1 MSSQHT
7 FLATW
12 FNPLYFHLNH
22 YLKDNSIRKVMVYG
36 GKSSAKTFSI
46 AQFLLIRSYFESV
59 SCLAY
64 RKEQTSIKTTLKQ
77 TFIKGIEL
85 NRMSECFTIMDFFI
99 RSAKGNQIVFK
110 GLDVEGKIK
119 GIEGFKYL
127 LFDELDHF
135 LEEDWDQANLSLRG
149 LEGVKLFGTWNPVDE
164 DIWIKKK
171 IDAEKWI
178 KLPNEI
184 QGNPLSKLHDSSFVH
199 ISEDGK
205 TLLIKT
211 TYHDNKWI
219 VGGNGYGYRDENLIY
234 EYEKLKNINKLW
246 YNVNVLG
253 EWGIRNKDS
262 KFAYSFNEDKHTGT
276 CELLDKEA
284 IYLSFDFNRDPISC
298 TVFQEK
304 DGVIRVPYVIKLA
317 TSNIYELCDHIIAK
331 FGRKLFMV
339 TGDATGKS
347 SSAMVQDDIN
357 YYTIIR
363 QKLNLSS
370 GQLHVPSVNPRVRE
384 NRVLVNAILEHK
396 KVLIDKVNAAPLIYD
411 LLYCEVDGNGDL
423 VKDRSNDKRK
433 ADILDE
439 FRYYLNTYHGD
450 FLEMVGR

>member
-1 MSSQHT
+1 MSQQIIDFNTYADKLFSKVFYQVRKVKSRIVVIYGGAGSSKSYSVHQNELINLMSSNYDTLILRKTGSDLRDSSYKLFEQ
-7 FLATW
+7 LI
-12 FNPLYFHLNH
+12 NSMGLRHLFSSSF
-22 YLKDNSIRKVMVYG
+22 YSDNRRITYIPT
-36 GKSSAKTFSI
+36 GKS
-46 AQFLLIRSYFESV
+46 LI
-59 SCLAY
+59 
-64 RKEQTSIKTTLKQ
+64 
-77 TFIKGIEL
+77 
-85 NRMSECFTIMDFFI
+85 
-99 RSAKGNQIVFK
+99 FK
-110 GLDVEGKIK
+110 G
-119 GIEGFKYL
+119 
-127 LFDELDHF
+127 
-135 LEEDWDQANLSLRG
+135 
-149 LEGVKLFGTWNPVDE
+149 VD
-164 DIWIKKK
+164 
-171 IDAEKWI
+171 
-178 KLPNEI
+178 
-184 QGNPLSKLHDSSFVH
+184 DS
-199 ISEDGK
+199 
-205 TLLIKT
+205 
-211 TYHDNKWI
+211 
-219 VGGNGYGYRDENLIY
+219 
-234 EYEKLKNINKLW
+234 EKLKSIVGIQRIVMEEASQFDFEDFLEINRRARGVDNIQITLILNPVSEKHWIKRKLCDEGSPYAADTTVLRFTYSDNKFLTESDIAELERLK
-246 YNVNVLG
+246 YVNENQYRVYVLA
-253 EWGIRNKDS
+253 EWGIDDNSNR
-262 KFAYSFNEDKHTGT
+262 FAYAFNEDKHTGS

>member
-1 MSSQHT
+1 MSSNYDTLMLRKTGSDLRDSSYKLFEQ
-7 FLATW
+7 LIDSMG
-12 FNPLYFHLNH
+12 LRHLFTSSF
-22 YLKDNSIRKVMVYG
+22 YSDNRRITYIPT
-36 GKSSAKTFSI
+36 GKS
-46 AQFLLIRSYFESV
+46 LI
-59 SCLAY
+59 
-64 RKEQTSIKTTLKQ
+64 
-77 TFIKGIEL
+77 
-85 NRMSECFTIMDFFI
+85 
-99 RSAKGNQIVFK
+99 FK
-110 GLDVEGKIK
+110 G
-119 GIEGFKYL
+119 
-127 LFDELDHF
+127 
-135 LEEDWDQANLSLRG
+135 
-149 LEGVKLFGTWNPVDE
+149 VD
-164 DIWIKKK
+164 
-171 IDAEKWI
+171 
-178 KLPNEI
+178 
-184 QGNPLSKLHDSSFVH
+184 DS
-199 ISEDGK
+199 
-205 TLLIKT
+205 
-211 TYHDNKWI
+211 
-219 VGGNGYGYRDENLIY
+219 
-234 EYEKLKNINKLW
+234 EKLKSIVGIQRIVMEEASQFDFEDFLEINRRARGVDNIQITLILNPVSEKHWIKRKLCDEGSPYANDTTVLRFTYSDNKFLTASDIAELERLK
-246 YNVNVLG
+246 YVNENQYRIYVLA
-253 EWGIRNKDS
+253 EWGIDDNSNR
-262 KFAYSFNEDKHTGT
+262 FAYSFNEDKHTGL

-363 QKLNLSS
+363 QKLNLSA
-370 GQLHVPSVNPRVRE
+370 GQLQVPSVNPRVRE

-439 FRYYLNTYHGD
+439 FRYYLNTYHSD

>member
-1 MSSQHT
+1 VSQQIIDFNTYADKLFSKVFYQVRKVKSRIVVIYGGAGSSKSYSVHQNELINLMSSNYDTLILRKTGSDLRDSSYKLFEQ
-7 FLATW
+7 LI
-12 FNPLYFHLNH
+12 NSMGLRHLFSSSF
-22 YLKDNSIRKVMVYG
+22 YSDNRRITYIPT
-36 GKSSAKTFSI
+36 GKS
-46 AQFLLIRSYFESV
+46 LI
-59 SCLAY
+59 
-64 RKEQTSIKTTLKQ
+64 
-77 TFIKGIEL
+77 
-85 NRMSECFTIMDFFI
+85 
-99 RSAKGNQIVFK
+99 FK
-110 GLDVEGKIK
+110 G
-119 GIEGFKYL
+119 
-127 LFDELDHF
+127 
-135 LEEDWDQANLSLRG
+135 
-149 LEGVKLFGTWNPVDE
+149 VD
-164 DIWIKKK
+164 
-171 IDAEKWI
+171 
-178 KLPNEI
+178 
-184 QGNPLSKLHDSSFVH
+184 DS
-199 ISEDGK
+199 
-205 TLLIKT
+205 
-211 TYHDNKWI
+211 
-219 VGGNGYGYRDENLIY
+219 
-234 EYEKLKNINKLW
+234 EKLKSIVGIQRIVMEEASQFDFEDFLEINRRARGVDNIQITLILNPVSEKHWIKRKLCDEGSPYAADTTVLRFTYSDNKFLTESDIAELERLK
-246 YNVNVLG
+246 YVNENQYRVYVLA
-253 EWGIRNKDS
+253 EWGIDDNSNR
-262 KFAYSFNEDKHTGT
+262 FAYAFNEDKHTGS

>member
-1 MSSQHT
+1 VSQQIIDFATYADKLFSKVFYQVRKVKSRIVVIYGGAGSSKSYSVHQNELINLMSSNYDT
-7 FLATW
+7 LI
-12 FNPLYFHLNH
+12 L
-22 YLKDNSIRKVMVYG
+22 RKTG
-36 GKSSAKTFSI
+36 S
-46 AQFLLIRSYFESV
+46 
-59 SCLAY
+59 
-64 RKEQTSIKTTLKQ
+64 
-77 TFIKGIEL
+77 
-85 NRMSECFTIMDFFI
+85 D
-99 RSAKGNQIVFK
+99 
-110 GLDVEGKIK
+110 
-119 GIEGFKYL
+119 
-127 LFDELDHF
+127 
-135 LEEDWDQANLSLRG
+135 LR
-149 LEGVKLFGTWNPVDE
+149 
-164 DIWIKKK
+164 
-171 IDAEKWI
+171 
-178 KLPNEI
+178 
-184 QGNPLSKLHDSSFVH
+184 DSSFKLFEQLINSMGLRH
-199 ISEDGK
+199 LFTSTFYSDNRRITYIPTGK
-205 TLLIKT
+205 SLIFKGV
-211 TYHDNKWI
+211 D
-219 VGGNGYGYRDENLIY
+219 DS
-234 EYEKLKNINKLW
+234 EKLKSIVGIQRIVMEEASQFDFEDFLEINRRARGVEDIQITLILNPVSEKHWIKRKLCDEGSP
-246 YNVNVLG
+246 YAADTTVLRFTYSDNKFLTASDIAELERLKYVNENQYRVYVLA
-253 EWGIRNKDS
+253 EWGIDDNSNR
-262 KFAYSFNEDKHTGT
+262 FAYAFNEDKHTGQV
-276 CELLDKEA
+276 ELLEKEA

>member
-1 MSSQHT
+1 VSQQIID
-7 FLATW
+7 FATYADKL
-12 FNPLYFHLNH
+12 FSKVFYQV
-22 YLKDNSIRKVMVYG
+22 RKVKSRIVVIYG
-36 GKSSAKTFSI
+36 GAGSSKSYSVHQNELINLMQGNHDTLILRKTGSDLRDSSYKLFE
-46 AQFLLIRSYFESV
+46 QLINSMGLRHLF
-59 SCLAY
+59 
-64 RKEQTSIKTTLKQ
+64 TSS
-77 TFIKGIEL
+77 FYSD
-85 NRMSECFTIMDFFI
+85 NRRITYIPTGKSLI
-99 RSAKGNQIVFK
+99 FK
-110 GLDVEGKIK
+110 G
-119 GIEGFKYL
+119 
-127 LFDELDHF
+127 
-135 LEEDWDQANLSLRG
+135 
-149 LEGVKLFGTWNPVDE
+149 VD
-164 DIWIKKK
+164 
-171 IDAEKWI
+171 
-178 KLPNEI
+178 
-184 QGNPLSKLHDSSFVH
+184 DS
-199 ISEDGK
+199 
-205 TLLIKT
+205 
-211 TYHDNKWI
+211 
-219 VGGNGYGYRDENLIY
+219 
-234 EYEKLKNINKLW
+234 EKLKSIVGIQRIVMEEASQFDFEDFLEINRRARGVEDIQITLILNPVSEKHWIKRKLCDEGSP
-246 YNVNVLG
+246 YANDTTVLRFTYSDNKFLTASDIAELERLKYVNENQYRIYVLA
-253 EWGIRNKDS
+253 EWGIDDNSNR
-262 KFAYSFNEDKHTGT
+262 FAYSFNEDKHTGL
-276 CELLDKEA
+276 CEFLDKEA

-363 QKLNLSS
+363 QKLKLSA
-370 GQLHVPSVNPRVRE
+370 GQLQVPSVNPRVRE

-439 FRYYLNTYHGD
+439 FRYYLNTYHSD

>member
-1 MSSQHT
+1 VSQQIIDFATYADKLFSKVFYQVRKVKSRIVVIYGGAGSSKSYSVHQNELINLMSSNYDTLMLRKTGSDLRDSSYKLFEQ
-7 FLATW
+7 LI
-12 FNPLYFHLNH
+12 NSMGLRHLFTSSF
-22 YLKDNSIRKVMVYG
+22 YSDNRRITYIPT
-36 GKSSAKTFSI
+36 GKS
-46 AQFLLIRSYFESV
+46 LI
-59 SCLAY
+59 
-64 RKEQTSIKTTLKQ
+64 
-77 TFIKGIEL
+77 
-85 NRMSECFTIMDFFI
+85 
-99 RSAKGNQIVFK
+99 FK
-110 GLDVEGKIK
+110 G
-119 GIEGFKYL
+119 
-127 LFDELDHF
+127 
-135 LEEDWDQANLSLRG
+135 
-149 LEGVKLFGTWNPVDE
+149 VD
-164 DIWIKKK
+164 
-171 IDAEKWI
+171 
-178 KLPNEI
+178 
-184 QGNPLSKLHDSSFVH
+184 DS
-199 ISEDGK
+199 
-205 TLLIKT
+205 
-211 TYHDNKWI
+211 
-219 VGGNGYGYRDENLIY
+219 
-234 EYEKLKNINKLW
+234 EKLKSIVGIQRIVMEEASQFDFEDFLEINRRARGVDNIQITLILNPVSEKHWIKRKLCDEGSPYANDTTVLRFTYSDNKFLTASDIAELERLK
-246 YNVNVLG
+246 YVNENQYRIYVLA
-253 EWGIRNKDS
+253 EWGIDDNSNR
-262 KFAYSFNEDKHTGT
+262 FAYSFSEDKHTGS
-276 CELLDKEA
+276 CELLEKEA

-363 QKLNLSS
+363 QKLNLSA
-370 GQLHVPSVNPRVRE
+370 GQLQVPSVNPRVRE

-439 FRYYLNTYHGD
+439 FRYYLNTYHSD

>member
-1 MSSQHT
+1 MSQQIIDFATYADKLFSKVFYQVRKVKSRIVVIYGGAGSSKSYSVHQNELINLMSSNYDT
-7 FLATW
+7 LI
-12 FNPLYFHLNH
+12 L
-22 YLKDNSIRKVMVYG
+22 RKTG
-36 GKSSAKTFSI
+36 S
-46 AQFLLIRSYFESV
+46 
-59 SCLAY
+59 
-64 RKEQTSIKTTLKQ
+64 
-77 TFIKGIEL
+77 
-85 NRMSECFTIMDFFI
+85 D
-99 RSAKGNQIVFK
+99 
-110 GLDVEGKIK
+110 
-119 GIEGFKYL
+119 
-127 LFDELDHF
+127 
-135 LEEDWDQANLSLRG
+135 LR
-149 LEGVKLFGTWNPVDE
+149 
-164 DIWIKKK
+164 
-171 IDAEKWI
+171 
-178 KLPNEI
+178 
-184 QGNPLSKLHDSSFVH
+184 DSSFKLFEQLINSMGLRH
-199 ISEDGK
+199 LFTSTFYSDNRRITYIPTGK
-205 TLLIKT
+205 SLIFKGV
-211 TYHDNKWI
+211 D
-219 VGGNGYGYRDENLIY
+219 DS
-234 EYEKLKNINKLW
+234 EKLKSIVGIQRIVMEEASQFDFEDFLEINRRARGVEDIQITLILNPVSEKHWIKRKLCDEGSP
-246 YNVNVLG
+246 YAADTTVLRFTYSDNKFLTASDIAELERLKYVNENQYRVYVLA
-253 EWGIRNKDS
+253 EWGIDDNSNR
-262 KFAYSFNEDKHTGT
+262 FAYAFNEDKHTGQV
-276 CELLDKEA
+276 ELLEKEA